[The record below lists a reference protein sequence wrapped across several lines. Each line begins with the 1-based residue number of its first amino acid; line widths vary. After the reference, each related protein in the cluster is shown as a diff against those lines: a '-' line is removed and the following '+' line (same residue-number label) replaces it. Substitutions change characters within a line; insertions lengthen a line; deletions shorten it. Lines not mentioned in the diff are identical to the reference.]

1 MGIAGVLLVL
11 FLLLVLCPLL
21 PVLIMVRASGLKGT
35 LPSAAMLADCPKR
48 CGNLTFDYPFG
59 IGTGCFRNPDFKL
72 TCDDTAQPPKLF
84 LCDGTTQVFQNIVT
98 IDNFS
103 PVLYSFL
110 NLRIP
115 INISHKIDMRSGV
128 DVYHMF
134 WKSPGRSFSLSYA
147 QLNITGCG
155 FHAYLVGNET
165 GSALDDCEASCPVE
179 GITDMVARKIC
190 NGTGC
195 CSINFSD
202 YGFAPRTF
210 HLKFVRHEHG
220 KLKPRNSDSSL
231 RDRIHI
237 TSSTS
242 LQWSIVDQANCH
254 YTEKNKTNYA
264 CISKD
269 SRCLSADGFGYY
281 CYCDDGY
288 GGNPYIL
295 EGCSRDTTGYIPAQQ
310 KDDCTRS
317 CGNVSVPYT
326 FGLAEDCF
334 GREIFYLNCT
344 NSTSPVLLL
353 DQYYHVTNIN
363 VNEGLIEYVDPG
375 TGWDET
381 VLTILQG
388 QRLYYTGSN
397 QTSSRQWAVA
407 NLTCLE
413 AQQISRYACVSSQS
427 TCVPVTSY
435 RGYFGY
441 RCKCKDGFHGNPYI
455 KQGCEDI
462 DECLAPNNCTGI
474 CLNTVGTFTCTDCPP
489 KTEYDPTKRQCTPTK
504 QQNLLIGIIIGLC
517 SGVGILLL
525 GLFVIFLVVTWK
537 RNIQRQQRRAHFRK
551 NKGLLLEQLIASD
564 ENASDKAKIF
574 SFEDLKK
581 ATNNFDPTRI
591 LGRGGHG
598 TVYKGILANKHVVAI
613 KKAMVIEEDEINQFI
628 NEVVILSQIDHRN
641 IVKLFGC
648 CLEAEVPLLVYD
660 FIPNGSLFG
669 LLHGN
674 SSSELALHWDDC
686 LRIAAETAGALC
698 YLHSSASVSVFHRD
712 VKSSNIL
719 LDGKCTAKLS
729 DFGASRLVPIDKTH
743 VVTNVQ
749 GTHGYLDPEYF
760 YTAQLNQKSDVYSFG
775 VVLLELL
782 LRREPIFTVHS
793 GFKQNLSNYFLTEIN
808 TRPVTEIVAAQVL
821 EEATEEEMENI
832 ALLAEMCL
840 RPRGEERPTMKQVE
854 TKLQILQAKRL
865 SARPV
870 TRDNDAERK
879 PLLNAR
885 TRANYQSLSV
895 DCEDPASSSW
905 QSSQNCYSLEQ
916 ESSTSTTR
924 RR

>member
-1 MGIAGVLLVL
+1 MGIAGVLLFL

-21 PVLIMVRASGLKGT
+21 PRSIIVKASGLKGT
-35 LPSAAMLADCPKR
+35 LPSAATLADCPKR

-59 IGTGCFRNPDFKL
+59 IGPGCFRNPDFEL
-72 TCDDTAQPPKLF
+72 TCDDTSQPPKLL
-84 LCDGTTQVFQNIVT
+84 LCDGATQVFQNIITV
-98 IDNFS
+98 DNFS
-103 PVLYSFL
+103 PVLYSVL

-115 INISHKIDMRSGV
+115 INISREIHMRSGV
-128 DVYHMF
+128 DVYHMY
-134 WKSPGRSFSLSYA
+134 WESPGKSFSLLGA
-147 QLNITGCG
+147 QLNITGCN
-155 FHAYLVGNET
+155 FHAYLVGKGT
-165 GSALDDCEASCPVE
+165 DSVIHDCAASCPVE
-179 GITDMVARKIC
+179 GITDMVAREIC

-195 CSINFSD
+195 CSISFSNL
-202 YGFAPRTF
+202 GFASRTF
-210 HLKFVRHEHG
+210 HLRFVRHGHDKHNPG
-220 KLKPRNSDSSL
+220 NDGSSL
-231 RDRIHI
+231 GDRIHI
-237 TSSTS
+237 TSSPS
-242 LQWSIVDQANCH
+242 LQWSIVDQPNCH
-254 YTEKNKTNYA
+254 YTEENKTNYA

-281 CYCDDGY
+281 CYCNDGY

-295 EGCSRDTTGYIPAQQ
+295 DGCSRDTTA
-310 KDDCTRS
+310 
-317 CGNVSVPYT
+317 
-326 FGLAEDCF
+326 
-334 GREIFYLNCT
+334 
-344 NSTSPVLLL
+344 SPVLLI
-353 DQYYHVTNIN
+353 DEYFHVTNIN
-363 VNEGLIEYVDPG
+363 VNEGLIEYVVPG
-375 TGWDET
+375 TGTADSN
-381 VLTILQG
+381 IADYQG

-397 QTSSRQWAVA
+397 RTSSRQWAVA

-413 AQQISRYACVSSQS
+413 AQQNIAGYACVSSQS
-427 TCVPVTSY
+427 TCLTVTSY

-455 KQGCEDI
+455 KQGCE
-462 DECLAPNNCTGI
+462 
-474 CLNTVGTFTCTDCPP
+474 
-489 KTEYDPTKRQCTPTK
+489 EYDPTKGQCTPTN
-504 QQNLLIGIIIGLC
+504 QQNLLI
-517 SGVGILLL
+517 
-525 GLFVIFLVVTWK
+525 VTWK
-537 RNIQRQQRRAHFRK
+537 RNIQRQLRRVHFRK

-574 SFEDLKK
+574 SLEDLKK

-598 TVYKGILANKHVVAI
+598 TVYKGILANKQVVAI

-628 NEVVILSQIDHRN
+628 NEVVILSQVDHRN

-674 SSSELALHWDDC
+674 SSSELSLHWEDC

-760 YTAQLNQKSDVYSFG
+760 YTGELNQKSDVYSFG

-782 LRREPIFTVHS
+782 LRREPVFTVHS
-793 GFKQNLSNYFLTEIN
+793 GFQQNLSNYFLSEIS
-808 TRPVTEIVAAQVL
+808 TRPVTEVVAAQVL

-832 ALLAEMCL
+832 ASLAEMCL

-865 SARPV
+865 SAR
-870 TRDNDAERK
+870 R
-879 PLLNAR
+879 
-885 TRANYQSLSV
+885 
-895 DCEDPASSSW
+895 SSS
-905 QSSQNCYSLEQ
+905 Y
-916 ESSTSTTR
+916 
-924 RR
+924 